1 MNMLNASFNNHASM
15 DPAVVSRLAFRCV
28 QVVARP
34 LWKEGM
40 RDLRRVQQAAR
51 VQLAVAERDEQKDAV
66 HAQMAGA
73 RAILARHR
81 NFACIESLAQA
92 ATIVVASDLLWGQF
106 YALAVPSLVWG
117 AARGLRATWALY
129 ILAGWDADAAADC
142 VLTEDDDGL
151 LDVRAESLSKISR
164 TELQALYTN
173 TAYNYLTHTINHP
186 LQLMLPVA
194 AAASAVSCGMKMLGP
209 LWYYNTVPSSAWE
222 LYTPVGGAFACGA
235 LAVYSAD
242 TWRNQKRRAREF
254 EEQCV
259 VMARAIEQSLGP
271 KERE

>member
-1 MNMLNASFNNHASM
+1 M

-34 LWKEGM
+34 LWRESM

-51 VQLAVAERDEQKDAV
+51 VQLAVAESDEQKDAV
-66 HAQMAGA
+66 RAQMAGA

-81 NFACIESLAQA
+81 NSVCIESLAQA
-92 ATIVVASDLLWGQF
+92 ATIGVVSDLLSLP

-209 LWYYNTVPSSAWE
+209 LWYYNTVPPSAWE
-222 LYTPVGGAFACGA
+222 LYAPIGGALACGA

-242 TWRNQKRRAREF
+242 KWRNQKRRAREF

-259 VMARAIEQSLGP
+259 VVARAIEESLEHKDAVHAVP
-271 KERE
+271 H